1 MKTLSLPYVTNR
13 VLKESDKKEGSL
25 QYAACTSIL
34 IIFTADGDNSKFS
47 KIRKLQEKFQVDGK
61 QVSFLYVLL
70 KDEDRPNGAL
80 DDHMIAIDKKNIGM
94 FGDIKDNSAMHIVKE
109 HYDFVISADLLP
121 NIYSDF
127 IIAKSK
133 SNCKIGRFFDSH
145 DKFYDLMIQTNKEND
160 LEFYLN
166 QVYHYIKQ
174 L

>member
-25 QYAACTSIL
+25 QYAVSNSIL
-34 IIFTADGDNSKFS
+34 IIFTANGNNTKFHE
-47 KIRKLQEKFQVDGK
+47 IRKLQEKFQLDRK
-61 QVSFLYVLL
+61 KVSFLYILL
-70 KDEDRPNGAL
+70 KEEDRPDGAL
-80 DDHMIAIDKKNIGM
+80 DDHMNSIETKNIGM
-94 FGDIKDNSAMHIVKE
+94 FGDIKDENVNKVVAS
-109 HYDFVISADLLP
+109 HYDFVINADLLP

-127 IIAKSK
+127 LLAKTK

-145 DKFYDLMIQTNKEND
+145 DKFYDLMIQTSEEND